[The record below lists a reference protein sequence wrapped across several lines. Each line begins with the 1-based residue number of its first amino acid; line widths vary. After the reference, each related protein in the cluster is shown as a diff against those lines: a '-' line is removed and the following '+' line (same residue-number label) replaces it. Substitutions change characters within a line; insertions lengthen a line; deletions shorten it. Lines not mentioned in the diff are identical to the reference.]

1 MKKTAKAL
9 AMVLAAAL
17 TLAGCTAARAEGPEL
32 TEGEQKALEILA
44 QELEKDAE
52 RQIAA
57 IGEVTDLYP
66 DLPASSPADTDSF
79 PEKFDLRDRGIL
91 TPVKSQSPWGTCWT
105 FGTSAACETSLL
117 SMLGLTAEEY
127 LEKYGVE
134 MDISERHPAGPCHVH
149 HRLGRYLPCHLLSG
163 KPPPA
168 GGRRVA
174 LPEQLQ
180 QGLGHGRLLLAVLL
194 RPVLRH
200 APDL

>member
-1 MKKTAKAL
+1 MKRIISLIMAL
-9 AMVLAAAL
+9 WLAAVCA
-17 TLAGCTAARAEGPEL
+17 TAGAESPEL
-32 TEGEQKALEILA
+32 TEGEQNALNLLA
-44 QELEKDAE
+44 QKLEKDAE

-66 DLPASSPADTDSF
+66 ELPASSPADTDSF

-134 MDISERHPAGPCHVH
+134 MDISERHLAWFTGTP
-149 HRLGRYLPCHLLSG
+149 
-163 KPPPA
+163 
-168 GGRRVA
+168 
-174 LPEQLQ
+174 LPELS
-180 QGLGHGRLLLAVLL
+180 AY
-194 RPVLRH
+194 P
-200 APDL
+200 